1 MLLPNKI
8 TAVVNYS
15 SVKGSV
21 ELRDIKL
28 PEIGDHD
35 VLLQVE
41 NVGVCGSDLHQWTSE
56 HSWKV
61 NYPVVLGHEF
71 GGLITKIGDKSKK
84 MESWRSSSQRTAAV
98 IDNKSPLTKAG
109 LL

>member
-1 MLLPNKI
+1 MLFPKKI
-8 TAVVNYS
+8 AAVVNYS
-15 SVKGSV
+15 SIKGSV
-21 ELRDIKL
+21 ELREIKL

-61 NYPVVLGHEF
+61 NYPVVLGHE
-71 GGLITKIGDKSKK
+71 L
-84 MESWRSSSQRTAAV
+84 
-98 IDNKSPLTKAG
+98 
-109 LL
+109 